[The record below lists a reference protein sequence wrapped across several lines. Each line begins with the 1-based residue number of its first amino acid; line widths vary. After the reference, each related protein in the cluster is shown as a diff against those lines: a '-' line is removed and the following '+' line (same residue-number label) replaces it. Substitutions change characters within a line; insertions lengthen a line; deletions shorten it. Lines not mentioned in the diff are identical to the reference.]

1 MLRRKPEKPSKNGK
15 TGRPSKEPV
24 TLRCLEAL
32 GGKVRQRDLIREL
45 EGAIV
50 ARVSESTVIN
60 HLDHLKRQGIPVL
73 GRFKVAPIIVER
85 LSDTCTGR
93 FLKFVLRGRAEF
105 LDCKYVYSI
114 DHVTRFEIIV
124 LFALFLQVA
133 LHDTPHLTALPIMD
147 LLSNMNLSTILHL
160 VTVIIMNLSLFGK
173 TFIAILT
180 IMGSRKI
187 LSIILKRK
195 HGISRYI
202 KLTVEGPDGRKAERK
217 FRADTKVMEVIKWAA
232 AELYGDKNADVT
244 EYILQHDGEEL
255 DRYAKLWEF
264 DELWIRRGN
273 DRSKGPY
280 LVLIRRKKK

>member
-32 GGKVRQRDLIREL
+32 GGRVRQRDLIREL

-60 HLDHLKRQGIPVL
+60 HLDHLKRQGIPVI
-73 GRFKVAPIIVER
+73 GGFKVAPIIVER

-105 LDCKYVYSI
+105 LDCRYVYSI

-133 LHDTPHLTALPIMD
+133 LHDTPHLTALPFMD
-147 LLSNMNLSTILHL
+147 LLSNMNLSTIPHL

-187 LSIILKRK
+187 LGIISKRK
-195 HGISRYI
+195 QGISRYA
-202 KLTVEGPDGRKAERK
+202 KLTVEGPDGKKAERK

-232 AELYGDKNADVT
+232 AELYGDKDADVT
-244 EYILQHDGEEL
+244 EYILQHEGKEL

-264 DELWIRRGN
+264 DELWIRSGN
-273 DRSKGPY
+273 DRSKRPY
-280 LVLIRRKKK
+280 LVLVHRRKK